1 MSKKLFKFSSNWA
14 DEMDVYSYA
23 IVDTKESLW
32 ADYKKIMDVPKDKRD
47 EEGNWVCIGVGSNE
61 ELEYDTVQELL
72 DEISVKNLTDEEA
85 SIITKKLG
93 KEWGNPSIDYLI
105 EAASE
110 ALFEN
115 DDEDEDY

>member
-1 MSKKLFKFSSNWA
+1 M
-14 DEMDVYSYA
+14 
-23 IVDTKESLW
+23 
-32 ADYKKIMDVPKDKRD
+32 
-47 EEGNWVCIGVGSNE
+47 CINVGSNE

>member
-1 MSKKLFKFSSNWA
+1 MPPGHQTIQNTTNGKVVDIQALFAF
-14 DEMDVYSYA
+14 
-23 IVDTKESLW
+23 
-32 ADYKKIMDVPKDKRD
+32 
-47 EEGNWVCIGVGSNE
+47 
-61 ELEYDTVQELL
+61 YDTVQELL

-85 SIITKKLG
+85 AIITKKLG